1 MTDKKQMLHIKATS
15 TSPDGTV
22 HKAEATV
29 PYIKGTMVHL
39 PDEYP
44 FSRNVMLDG
53 DTGYSM
59 RTLNIKQNGKIEYF
73 WSDYYELEDGKAHAE
88 KEIGAEKIV
97 IDFTLTVI

>member
-1 MTDKKQMLHIKATS
+1 
-15 TSPDGTV
+15 
-22 HKAEATV
+22 
-29 PYIKGTMVHL
+29 
-39 PDEYP
+39 
-44 FSRNVMLDG
+44 MLDG

-97 IDFTLTVI
+97 IDFTLTEI